1 MLARGV
7 RCEGWKW
14 DTMQPSS
21 VSEDRPTDTAS
32 QIASA
37 MRRMGVIGLPRNY
50 EIFYE
55 VFNGTNKDL
64 TAAFEALGN
73 RPAQE
78 ALDKLGMKYF
88 TQNNRGSI
96 VESAHEQIAARAQ
109 EIVALLGRERVS
121 LEKFGVILDQ
131 TSGGLDARQE
141 VSRDLLQ
148 RIVGIMATAT
158 ETTLQ
163 QGRQIAKTMAEK
175 TEELEKVKSKLEEY
189 KRLAETDP
197 LTRIWN
203 RRAFDKKLAA
213 VYNDRRGVMFSA
225 LVLADIDDFK
235 VFNDRHG
242 HPVGD
247 KILQIVANILTVQCG
262 GGVFVA
268 RTGGEEFGFVVD
280 GLSEEATGRMADTA
294 RAAIANAEFVAG
306 PQSHSY
312 GPISLSLGLCMAS
325 EAADADDLY
334 AKADRALYA
343 SKVNGRNCVT
353 HFSRLG
359 GGKFKKNWLLYREE

>member
-1 MLARGV
+1 M
-7 RCEGWKW
+7 
-14 DTMQPSS
+14 MQPSS
-21 VSEDRPTDTAS
+21 TSDDRQTDTAS
-32 QIASA
+32 EIAAA

-64 TAAFEALGN
+64 TAEFDALGN
-73 RPAQE
+73 RPAQGS
-78 ALDKLGMKYF
+78 LDKLGMKYF
-88 TQNNRGSI
+88 AQNNRGSI

-109 EIVALLGRERVS
+109 EIVSLLGRERTS

-131 TSGGLDARQE
+131 TSDGLNTRQKVPPE
-141 VSRDLLQ
+141 LLQ

-175 TEELEKVKSKLEEY
+175 SEELAEVKSKLEEY

-213 VYNDRRGVMFSA
+213 IYNDKRGVMFSA

-235 VFNDRHG
+235 GFNDRHG

-280 GLSEEATGRMADTA
+280 GLSEEATGRLAEA
-294 RAAIANAEFVAG
+294 ACAAIAKADFVAG

-312 GPISLSLGLCMAS
+312 GPITLSLGLCMAS

-343 SKVNGRNCVT
+343 SKVNGRNRVT
-353 HFSRLG
+353 HFSKLG
-359 GGKFKKNWLLYREE
+359 GGKLRKNWLLYRDD